1 MTKEE
6 LDFCRRLARSIA
18 GQFGK
23 SCEVAVY
30 DLETGDPEHSIVAIE
45 NGVVS
50 GRKIGSGLS
59 GMLLEAVRENP
70 DLPNDPAAFLTRT
83 KDGRVIRSSAVCI
96 RNPQGQATGILSIS
110 FDVTLLLALREN
122 LRTVTETDADSSER
136 SRNPDTV
143 SHLFEDLIRRSI
155 ELVGKPVSLMT
166 KEDKVKAVRY
176 LYDSGALLV
185 SKSGPRICEVFGFS
199 KYTLYNYLEEIEQK
213 RSSPASE

>member
-70 DLPNDPAAFLTRT
+70 DLPNDPAAF
-83 KDGRVIRSSAVCI
+83 
-96 RNPQGQATGILSIS
+96 
-110 FDVTLLLALREN
+110 
-122 LRTVTETDADSSER
+122 
-136 SRNPDTV
+136 
-143 SHLFEDLIRRSI
+143 
-155 ELVGKPVSLMT
+155 
-166 KEDKVKAVRY
+166 
-176 LYDSGALLV
+176 
-185 SKSGPRICEVFGFS
+185 
-199 KYTLYNYLEEIEQK
+199 
-213 RSSPASE
+213 